1 MSWLKKAKKDQ
12 ISPNE
17 FFFEKQLIKFSCTYW
32 PLSFCKIFLKI
43 LGPICYE
50 DVPFSGPKWPI
61 CNEQIFFGTN
71 HYYYFNL
78 PIGPFPCA
86 KLKKILT
93 VDPELWGCA
102 TFGPIFSRKP
112 VNEPCFLYLCLYTS
126 QKSKWDINL
135 LKKYWRLKNTE
146 ISLVESFLVI
156 TSVLDFS
163 QAWSFHRMLMN
174 HSNFHFTQIPAET
187 NVVFFKKSKNHVLG
201 QFLTIFS
208 QFCPMGILS
217 KKSDCHTQLYMGP

>member
-1 MSWLKKAKKDQ
+1 MRMCHFQAQNGPFILSKFFLVQTIIITLIYLLALFIVQNLKKFLQQIQSYEDVQFFGPKWS
-12 ISPNE
+12 ISPNKN
-17 FFFEKQLIKFSCTYW
+17 FF
-32 PLSFCKIFLKI
+32 
-43 LGPICYE
+43 
-50 DVPFSGPKWPI
+50 
-61 CNEQIFFGTN
+61 
-71 HYYYFNL
+71 
-78 PIGPFPCA
+78 
-86 KLKKILT
+86 
-93 VDPELWGCA
+93 
-102 TFGPIFSRKP
+102 RKP
-112 VNEPCFLYLCLYTS
+112 INEPCFFHSCLSTC
-126 QKSKWDINL
+126 QKSKSDINL

-187 NVVFFKKSKNHVLG
+187 NVVFFKKSKNHVLR

-208 QFCPMGILS
+208 QFCPLGILS